1 MEYNKYIVYKNI
13 LMKGILYIL
22 IVFAL
27 FMSIVYAYAIYA
39 TKNGMSNDENNN
51 FIPDSWERFF
61 KWIFQAKVFI
71 MFGLG
76 FSIGFLICK
85 IIRF

>member
-1 MEYNKYIVYKNI
+1 
-13 LMKGILYIL
+13 MKEILYIL

-27 FMSIVYAYAIYA
+27 FMGIVYAYAIYA
-39 TKNGMSNDENNN
+39 TKNGKSTDENNN

-61 KWIFQAKVFI
+61 KWVFQAKVFI

-76 FSIGFLICK
+76 FAIGFLICK
-85 IIRF
+85 IYFITFH